1 MWPLGGGSFIPP
13 WKEPNLVMMSTQP
26 CTAEKLMTTT
36 SMHTY
41 TIPYCEDF
49 RYKNMPMIFGCFC
62 LSGMLIPRSAY
73 HRNARA
79 LRLYA
84 VCRLRILGTR
94 THAYIVDSSR
104 CLSKYSTYHV
114 HRWQSCLMG
123 RPGSRHFTIYGK
135 KVA

>member
-1 MWPLGGGSFIPP
+1 
-13 WKEPNLVMMSTQP
+13 
-26 CTAEKLMTTT
+26 MTTT

-41 TIPYCEDF
+41 AIPYCEDF

-84 VCRLRILGTR
+84 VCRLRILGTHTR
-94 THAYIVDSSR
+94 LHSICTLTQAGAYQSIAHT
-104 CLSKYSTYHV
+104 TYI
-114 HRWQSCLMG
+114 G
-123 RPGSRHFTIYGK
+123 GSL
-135 KVA
+135 A

>member
-1 MWPLGGGSFIPP
+1 MATGRGVVSFPLGKNLILDAES
-13 WKEPNLVMMSTQP
+13 LVMMSTQP

-62 LSGMLIPRSAY
+62 LSGMLFPRSAY

-84 VCRLRILGTR
+84 VCRLSILGTR
-94 THAYIVDSSR
+94 THAYIV
-104 CLSKYSTYHV
+104 YV
-114 HRWQSCLMG
+114 H
-123 RPGSRHFTIYGK
+123 
-135 KVA
+135 